1 MWGLK
6 KNWHCLGLF
15 LRLFWTF
22 HLTFSKPPSYILSG
36 THQILFPLVAYC
48 DKWVIWKLRQT
59 NILRPFL
66 DIFEK
71 LPETQIFFCKIT
83 PLHSKNCFFW
93 IFQKI
98 FFSNR
103 PRSFFLSKSSYSI
116 CHDSKMEIV
125 LKNYSK
131 KYFWRKYFTKIFS
144 ISVTPFWN
152 RETKCCNLALKKGF
166 GAIWKK
172 RF

>member
-71 LPETQIFFCKIT
+71 LPETQIFFAKLPPCTAKT
-83 PLHSKNCFFW
+83 VFSEFF
-93 IFQKI
+93 
-98 FFSNR
+98 
-103 PRSFFLSKSSYSI
+103 
-116 CHDSKMEIV
+116 
-125 LKNYSK
+125 K
-131 KYFWRKYFTKIFS
+131 KYFFPIAPDPFFYRSQVIAFVMIPKWKLFWKIIPKNIFEENILPKYFQ
-144 ISVTPFWN
+144 
-152 RETKCCNLALKKGF
+152 
-166 GAIWKK
+166 
-172 RF
+172 